1 MDKKSI
7 REQMEDTTLEF
18 IKVHEKT
25 LRDEIAMSLESPAI
39 PMPKDPEGMRAV
51 CEKLGIEVDFNNTLK
66 AIELGLKYQAVMRY
80 RYADMM
86 LEERSNA
93 TRGTGEEA

>member
-93 TRGTGEEA
+93 TRGAGEEA

>member
-1 MDKKSI
+1 MD
-7 REQMEDTTLEF
+7 
-18 IKVHEKT
+18 EKT